1 MNEIKRKGKIAS
13 QIQKI
18 YRGRST
24 RIAFRYYKRDLKA
37 AITIQKYIRQAS
49 LLRNKAVSI
58 KIQKRRMECIAYMEK
73 HCRFRFL
80 LSPSFLQTCF
90 ICYCHLLLSF
100 VIVSFFLLFKT
111 PKTSLFFNPI
121 KIYI

>member
-1 MNEIKRKGKIAS
+1 MLLRRCFDFLNFRLTRQQRLAAVALVQRRVRGWKARKHVNEIKRKGKIAS

-58 KIQKRRMECIAYMEK
+58 KIQKSEWNASRIWKA
-73 HCRFRFL
+73 L
-80 LSPSFLQTCF
+80 
-90 ICYCHLLLSF
+90 
-100 VIVSFFLLFKT
+100 
-111 PKTSLFFNPI
+111 
-121 KIYI
+121 

>member
-1 MNEIKRKGKIAS
+1 LNIFYHTLFTVFIIILYFVLTFKFYILQVALVQRRVRGWKARKRVNEIKRKGKIAS

-58 KIQKRRMECIAYMEK
+58 KITKRRNGMHRVYGKA
-73 HCRFRFL
+73 L
-80 LSPSFLQTCF
+80 
-90 ICYCHLLLSF
+90 
-100 VIVSFFLLFKT
+100 
-111 PKTSLFFNPI
+111 
-121 KIYI
+121 